1 MPQLQEADLV
11 VTELANQDP
20 NNRFHSDAHLL
31 VQFYEG
37 SRHNRIAS
45 AEAGRPMYDDHP
57 YIRIMVPGNRS
68 NVVDRPVREA
78 DKRRFKQYW
87 DAWTAGRQNEE
98 SGTPLSAWPA
108 MSKAQIEELGFFNIR
123 TVEQLANI
131 NDAELQKFSGL
142 LVLKQKAKAFM
153 DLAEGTGSIDRLVDE
168 MSVKDNQI
176 AGLEDALAEMAEKIK
191 ALEGKPKGKK

>member
-1 MPQLQEADLV
+1 MSQLQEADLS

-37 SRHNRIAS
+37 SKHNRGAS
-45 AEAGRPMYDDHP
+45 EEAGRPIYDEKP

-68 NVVDRPVREA
+68 NVVDRPVRED

-87 DAWTAGRQNEE
+87 DAWAAGRQNAE

-108 MSKAQIEELGFFNIR
+108 MSKAQVEELGFFNIR
-123 TVEQLANI
+123 TVEQLSNV
-131 NDAELQKFSGL
+131 NDSELQKFSGL
-142 LVLKQKAKAFM
+142 LVLKQKAQAFM

-168 MSVKDNQI
+168 MTVKDNQI
-176 AGLEDALAEMAEKIK
+176 AGLEDAIAEMAEEIAELKSK
-191 ALEGKPKGKK
+191 KGKK